1 MSWTRQQAKALADQI
16 LSYSR
21 AKECEVSLDQARL
34 GHTRFAANDIT
45 TSGSSHSLEI
55 SITSRDGSRSGTAH
69 ANGIEPSVLKSAVA
83 RSEELMAS
91 ASPDPEYEEGLGP
104 QKYPEMHAFHDETAK
119 ARAADRAA
127 GVKIALDLSRAG
139 GLNASGFSENIARWS
154 AIANKKKNFG
164 FHSSTVAIY
173 STTMRTEDGTGSGW
187 AGVHSPWFSKIPAQS
202 LAQRAAKKAETSANP
217 KTLEPGRYTV
227 ILDPQAVSDL
237 MGSLIGSLSRR
248 SADEGR
254 SFLSKPGG
262 GNRLGEKLFPE
273 IVTIKSDPF
282 DPRIAGRPWT
292 GGGGGAGGGG
302 GGRGGGGG
310 GFGGGGGGGHLPS
323 RKTTWIEKGVV
334 KTLTCDRYWASV
346 TKSQPVPFSGG
357 LVMTGGS
364 GTVDNLIAG
373 TERGLLI
380 THFFYIRV
388 VNPQNVELTGLTR
401 DGVWLVEKGK
411 IVHAV
416 NNFRFNQS
424 PVNLL
429 KNVEAMS
436 AAVPT
441 AGGGMS
447 GGMIMP
453 AIRARDFSFTSQS
466 DAV

>member
-1 MSWTRQQAKALADQI
+1 
-16 LSYSR
+16 
-21 AKECEVSLDQARL
+21 
-34 GHTRFAANDIT
+34 
-45 TSGSSHSLEI
+45 
-55 SITSRDGSRSGTAH
+55 
-69 ANGIEPSVLKSAVA
+69 
-83 RSEELMAS
+83 
-91 ASPDPEYEEGLGP
+91 
-104 QKYPEMHAFHDETAK
+104 
-119 ARAADRAA
+119 
-127 GVKIALDLSRAG
+127 VKTALDLSRAKA
-139 GLNASGFSENIARWS
+139 LQASGFSENITRWS

-164 FHSSTVAIY
+164 FHASTVALF

-187 AGVHSPWFSKIPAQS
+187 AGVHSPWFSKIPAQT
-202 LAQRAAKKAETSANP
+202 LAQRAAKKAETSANA

-227 ILDPQAVSDL
+227 ILEPQAVADL
-237 MGSLIGSLSRR
+237 MGSLVGSLSKR

-273 IVTIKSDPF
+273 LVSLRSDPF
-282 DPRIAGRPWT
+282 DPRLAGRPWT
-292 GGGGGAGGGG
+292 GGGGG
-302 GGRGGGGG
+302 GGRGGLGFG
-310 GFGGGGGGGHLPS
+310 GFGGGGLGHLPS
-323 RKTTWIEKGVV
+323 KKTTWIDKGVV
-334 KTLTCDRYWASV
+334 KTMTCDRYWAQV
-346 TKSQPVPFSGG
+346 TKSEPVPFSGG
-357 LVMTGGS
+357 LVMNGGS
-364 GTVDNLIAG
+364 GTVEDLIAG

-441 AGGGMS
+441 SGGGMG

-453 AIRARDFSFTSQS
+453 AIRAHDFSFTSQS